1 MSLKN
6 LSLKLLLAMLVFLP
20 VISLSQDNIKVKMNL
35 PLDKSG
41 KFIYVDV
48 DNPIQISASNYKT
61 NDKIIHYSPNDLA
74 LRSRNAKVELIDQE
88 KGIWNVRTKKT
99 GKIEIHLYI
108 RDTREKLETFM
119 FHAKTK

>member
-6 LSLKLLLAMLVFLP
+6 LSLKLLLAMLVCLP

-41 KFIYVDV
+41 NFLYIDV
-48 DNPIQISASNYKT
+48 DNPIQISASNYKS
-61 NDKIIHYSPNDLA
+61 NDEIIHYIPNDLA
-74 LRSRNAKVELIDQE
+74 LRSRNAKIELIDQE
-88 KGIWNVRTKKT
+88 KGIWNVRTEKA

-108 RDTREKLETFM
+108 RDTRKKLETFV
-119 FHAKTK
+119 FRAKTK